1 MGIRKLRNDI
11 GRKLKN
17 LRLEKGLS
25 QEKLAEY
32 SNMSREHISCIER
45 GKNLPTI
52 ETMAKLNIVL
62 YEPEIPQNT
71 GNIARLCACT
81 GASLYLVGKLGFSL
95 SSKYTKRAGLDY
107 WDSVDLH
114 KIETMDELFEA
125 NKGANF
131 YYLTTKTKRLYTDV
145 DFRDGDFIVFGPETR
160 GLPDIYVKDKNAL
173 TIPMRDGQRSLNL
186 SNSVAIVAYEVIRQN
201 GL

>member
-1 MGIRKLRNDI
+1 M
-11 GRKLKN
+11 
-17 LRLEKGLS
+17 
-25 QEKLAEY
+25 
-32 SNMSREHISCIER
+32 
-45 GKNLPTI
+45 P
-52 ETMAKLNIVL
+52 KLNIVL

-114 KIETMDELFEA
+114 KINSMKELFQLFPDS
-125 NKGANF
+125 NF
-131 YYLTTKTKRLYTDV
+131 YYLTTKTKRKYTDIE
-145 DFRDGDFIVFGPETR
+145 FKEGDFIVFGPETR
-160 GLPDIYVKDKNAL
+160 GLPQEYVTKDTAL
-173 TIPMRDGQRSLNL
+173 TIPMKDGQRSLNL
-186 SNSVAIVAYEVIRQN
+186 SNSVAIVAYEVIRQI

>member
-1 MGIRKLRNDI
+1 
-11 GRKLKN
+11 
-17 LRLEKGLS
+17 
-25 QEKLAEY
+25 
-32 SNMSREHISCIER
+32 
-45 GKNLPTI
+45 
-52 ETMAKLNIVL
+52 MAKINIVL

-114 KIETMDELFEA
+114 KTDNMDELYSQFPD
-125 NKGANF
+125 ANF
-131 YYLTTKTKRLYTDV
+131 YYLTTKSKKIYTDIK
-145 DFRDGDFIVFGPETR
+145 FQDGDFIVFGPETR
-160 GLPDIYVKDKNAL
+160 GLPDKYVQDKNAV
-173 TIPMRDGQRSLNL
+173 TIPMQDGQRSLNL
-186 SNSVAIVAYEVIRQN
+186 SNSVAIVTYEVIRQN